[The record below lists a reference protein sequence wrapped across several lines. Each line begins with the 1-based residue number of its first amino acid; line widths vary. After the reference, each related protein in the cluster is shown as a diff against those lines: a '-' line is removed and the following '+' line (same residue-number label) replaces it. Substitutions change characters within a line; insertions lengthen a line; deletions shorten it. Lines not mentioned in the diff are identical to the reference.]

1 MALVVVRIL
10 LTLLAVSN
18 PDPVKSMAGKIG
30 AHTKWSVL
38 DTAGRSAATLAAR
51 TALEARWLAEA
62 GGDPVRA
69 KHLKALHYQ
78 RMAMK
83 SAMKRRRAGGPR

>member
-1 MALVVVRIL
+1 
-10 LTLLAVSN
+10 
-18 PDPVKSMAGKIG
+18 MAGKIG

-51 TALEARWLAEA
+51 TALEDKWLTEA
-62 GGDPVRA
+62 DGDPVRA
-69 KHLKALHYQ
+69 KHLKAAHYQ

-83 SAMKRRRAGGPR
+83 SAMKRRKPRPLRVVQVGLDEAGGPDAPAA